1 MNLSVLLSVYNKEN
15 PNYLVKSLDSI
26 FSQTQSPVEVILV
39 KDGPLNNELD
49 GIIDLYVSQ
58 YPNLKVFPL
67 VTNQGLGKALNEGL
81 KHCSYDIVARM
92 DTDDIAKPDRFEKQ
106 LAIFEK
112 YSDIDVVGAWI
123 DEFEDDISEV
133 KSVRKLPELPDDIRQ
148 FAKRRNPI
156 NHPVVMFR
164 KSAVLAAGGYQHFPL
179 FEDYYLWIRMLMN
192 GAKFYNIQES
202 LLYFRFSPE
211 MFKRRGYLRQDS
223 LYLAHYSRVLTHIAS
238 RLTEKEHI
246 AAFIRFASDGIEVEE
261 ALHGSFLKG
270 DVPAPEEISPT
281 CLLYTSVLQ
290 AQATAPVEVEAAAV
304 LPCFWVYQQVGR
316 QIIAR
321 QQGSGNPYAQWI
333 ETYADPSFTEA
344 TSQAI
349 GICDALAEKT
359 GPETRRRMT
368 DIFLRCTKMEW
379 LFWDSAWYLESW
391 KI

>member
-49 GIIDLYVSQ
+49 GIIDLYVSR

-211 MFKRRGYLRQDS
+211 MFKRRGGWKYMINELHFLQMMRQMHFISFSQFMQNLFVRFSIRLIPNSLRAIIYTK
-223 LYLAHYSRVLTHIAS
+223 L
-238 RLTEKEHI
+238 
-246 AAFIRFASDGIEVEE
+246 IR
-261 ALHGSFLKG
+261 
-270 DVPAPEEISPT
+270 
-281 CLLYTSVLQ
+281 
-290 AQATAPVEVEAAAV
+290 
-304 LPCFWVYQQVGR
+304 
-316 QIIAR
+316 
-321 QQGSGNPYAQWI
+321 
-333 ETYADPSFTEA
+333 
-344 TSQAI
+344 
-349 GICDALAEKT
+349 
-359 GPETRRRMT
+359 
-368 DIFLRCTKMEW
+368 
-379 LFWDSAWYLESW
+379 
-391 KI
+391 